1 MLVFPLQHIHCLQV
15 MKAAHRGSKRPSEED
30 ADEVD
35 VKPKKTRAKA
45 AAKATAKATAKAA
58 AKAKAKGEP
67 KPIDPKS
74 NEDAGVKE
82 PPKNEPPK
90 NEPPKNDKGEQVDA
104 KDDAPTAVDLGEA
117 WGKKDWSIV
126 CSVSMFES
134 LVIQNIQ
141 TSFFFHFMMQ

>member
-45 AAKATAKATAKAA
+45 GAKAKAKAT

-67 KPIDPKS
+67 KSTDPES
-74 NEDAGVKE
+74 NGDAGVKE
-82 PPKNEPPK
+82 PPKD
-90 NEPPKNDKGEQVDA
+90 EPPKNDKGEQVDA

-141 TSFFFHFMMQ
+141 TSFFFIL